1 MLIPYSDGSV
11 VSYLNEHAIVESVE
25 HKEEGTFLT
34 LQCKESD
41 FHKLNQYV
49 KTNNDLPL
57 AALEE
62 S

>member
-25 HKEEGTFLT
+25 HIEEGTFLT

-41 FHKLNQYV
+41 YHKFKQYV

-57 AALEE
+57 HE
-62 S
+62 

>member
-41 FHKLNQYV
+41 FHKFKQYIRARE
-49 KTNNDLPL
+49 NLPL
-57 AALEE
+57 AALNEN
-62 S
+62 